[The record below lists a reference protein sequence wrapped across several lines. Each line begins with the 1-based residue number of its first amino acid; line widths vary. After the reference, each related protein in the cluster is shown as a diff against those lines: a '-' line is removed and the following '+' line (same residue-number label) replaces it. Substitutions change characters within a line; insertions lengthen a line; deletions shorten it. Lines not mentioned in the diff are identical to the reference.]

1 MSDENQTDKNQFDD
15 INQNPDRSLWIMSAV
30 LVLVAVAILP
40 FAARHSSVV
49 RSIATMCG
57 FDLG

>member
-1 MSDENQTDKNQFDD
+1 MSDEIQPDEIK
-15 INQNPDRSLWIMSAV
+15 QNPDRSLWIMSAV

-40 FAARHSSVV
+40 FAARHSAVV
-49 RSIATMCG
+49 RSIAAMCG